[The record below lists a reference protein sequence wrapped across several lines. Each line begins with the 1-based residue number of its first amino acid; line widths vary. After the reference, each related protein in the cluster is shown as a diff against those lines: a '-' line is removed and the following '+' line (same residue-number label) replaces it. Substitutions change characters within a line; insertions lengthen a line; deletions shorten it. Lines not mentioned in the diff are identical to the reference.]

1 MVYKIRD
8 AKGRKQETELVA
20 TDCSKEKIQ
29 NICVF
34 TDISLVE
41 RQWVKIREQADLLG
55 NYFHVFNTLQE

>member
-1 MVYKIRD
+1 MPKEENKKQSWLPQIVLRRKYK
-8 AKGRKQETELVA
+8 T
-20 TDCSKEKIQ
+20 
-29 NICVF
+29 ICVF